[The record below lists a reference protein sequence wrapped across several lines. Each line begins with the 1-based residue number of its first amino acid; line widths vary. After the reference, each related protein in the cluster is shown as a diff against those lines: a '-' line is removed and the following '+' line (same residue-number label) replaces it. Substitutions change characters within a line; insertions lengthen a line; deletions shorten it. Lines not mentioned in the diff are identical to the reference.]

1 MNKCSLC
8 PRKCYANRMNK
19 IGYCGASHEMKI
31 AKAYLHKWEEPCIS
45 GNDENRG
52 SGTIFFSSC
61 QLKCVFCQNFEISHN
76 GIGKTV
82 SKENLA
88 NIMLNLQK
96 SGAYN
101 INLVSPTPYIEQIID
116 AIDLCKDK
124 LKIPV
129 AMNSGGYELPETI
142 ALLKDKVKIFL
153 PDFKFL
159 SKELSKKYL
168 NAENYAEY
176 ALLSIKKMIEIAGK
190 PVFDENG
197 IMQSGVIIRHLVM
210 PGSYRD
216 SIDIL
221 NLLNNE
227 FGKDNFLLSLMS
239 QYTPCYNAEKYKE
252 INRRLTTFEYEKVA
266 EVAEKLDFS
275 GYFQQK
281 SAANEKYIPNWDFE
295 GVI

>member
-45 GNDENRG
+45 GSDENRG
-52 SGTIFFSSC
+52 SGTIFFSNC
-61 QLKCVFCQNFEISHN
+61 QLKCVFCQNYEISHN
-76 GIGKTV
+76 GKGKTV

-168 NAENYAEY
+168 NAENYAEF

-190 PVFDENG
+190 PIFDENG